1 MAFINQPLHFLT
13 IFFIAILLLW
23 FCQSPE
29 NKAQMLHFLTIFC
42 IAIFLL
48 WFSQSPENKAQLNFT
63 FINLQLFL
71 FLSPFILILYMMSFS
86 GTGWRFRFPFWQPE
100 YYESVQGA
108 GGLPWGT
115 AIVVGL
121 ILVLLSYQST
131 FRSMWFGPL
140 KWGGRG

>member
-1 MAFINQPLHFLT
+1 MAFINQPLI

-23 FCQSPE
+23 LYQSPE

-48 WFSQSPENKAQLNFT
+48 WFSQSPENKAQLNYT
-63 FINLQLFL
+63 FGNLQLFL

-86 GTGWRFRFPFWQPE
+86 STGWSFRFPFWQPE
-100 YYESVQGA
+100 YYDSVQRA

-140 KWGGRG
+140 NWGGETRK